1 MSDTVIKIYTYSAT
15 DAGGAA
21 SRTLVAETRLAL
33 DGDTETTVATK
44 AAKDELLALHQALV
58 KEAVA
63 ARLAYLALKAK

>member
-1 MSDTVIKIYTYSAT
+1 VIKVSTYTT
-15 DAGGAA
+15 PDAGDAA